1 MAFNLFPKSGKPGH
15 GAGAEN
21 RKLELEGVPTI
32 SGRAK
37 PGTPGGSGSPGSARV
52 LSDTEMGH
60 WAPLAG
66 RIEVDETAT
75 LGPSLE
81 NAALM
86 FAHGNATAATAAL
99 THALDTP
106 ERTQPMVWMCL
117 FDLHARSADRTA
129 FEELALRFVVQFE
142 RSAPAWDELS
152 SGGASPSATAH
163 QAAGV
168 KPKSLLRGDM
178 NDPQAPVIASLTVA
192 AKRKDGT
199 PPRFDLDIVDLNSVS
214 DICGTLLAGSLASL
228 RRKGAVISFR
238 GLDST
243 IRRLAT
249 PLQTGT
255 RSHKGQWYLVLELLQ
270 WSGNGQEF
278 EDRAVDFAVTFEIS
292 PPSTEPLTPIQ
303 RSVLSKQVEN
313 TLATHDSLIDD
324 HVAWLGDLKGA
335 AHPCLRQ
342 IAVDAAQTNPVVVDM
357 RQVVRVDFVCGGAI
371 ANAFTRLMAQA
382 IDVRVIGA
390 SPIIQILLQLTGV
403 PATLFAKAS

>member
-1 MAFNLFPKSGKPGH
+1 MAFNLFLKSSKSG
-15 GAGAEN
+15 ADN

-32 SGRAK
+32 SGNSKLGGKVRAQ
-37 PGTPGGSGSPGSARV
+37 TPEPDKTP
-52 LSDTEMGH
+52 SDTEMGN

-66 RIEVDETAT
+66 RIEVDEDGD

-106 ERTQPMVWMCL
+106 ERTAPMVWMCL
-117 FDLHARSADRTA
+117 FDLHARNSDRAA

-142 RSAPAWDELS
+142 RSAPAWDEL
-152 SGGASPSATAH
+152 ATAGTGTSAN
-163 QAAGV
+163 AAQLARA

-178 NDPQAPVIASLTVA
+178 TDPQAPVIASLTDA
-192 AKRKDGT
+192 AKRKDVN

-214 DICGTLLAGSLASL
+214 DICGTLLAGSLAAL

-238 GLDST
+238 GLEST
-243 IRRLAT
+243 LRRLTT
-249 PLQTGT
+249 PLQAGT

-270 WSGNGQEF
+270 WSANVAEF

-292 PPSTEPLTPIQ
+292 PPSAEPLSGIQ
-303 RSVLSKQVEN
+303 RSVLSKQVEDP
-313 TLATHDSLIDD
+313 LAAQDLLLDD
-324 HVAWLGDLKGA
+324 RVTWLGELKGA
-335 AHPCLRQ
+335 VNPCLKQ
-342 IAVDAAQTNPVVVDM
+342 VTVEAAITNPVVIDM
-357 RQVVRVDFVCGGAI
+357 RQVSRVDFVCGGAI

>member
-1 MAFNLFPKSGKPGH
+1 MAFNLFQKSNKSG
-15 GAGAEN
+15 ADN

-32 SGRAK
+32 SGNSRLGGKPSPKAPAK
-37 PGTPGGSGSPGSARV
+37 SP
-52 LSDTEMGH
+52 SDTEMGN
-60 WAPLAG
+60 WAPHAG
-66 RIEVDETAT
+66 NIEVDDTAE

-117 FDLHARSADRTA
+117 FDLHARNADRTA

-142 RSAPAWDELS
+142 RSAPAWDELATGGTGS
-152 SGGASPSATAH
+152 SAH
-163 QAAGV
+163 AQQLARA
-168 KPKSLLRGDM
+168 KPKSLLRGDIT
-178 NDPQAPVIASLTVA
+178 DPQSPVIASLTEA
-192 AKRKDGT
+192 AKRKDVN

-214 DICGTLLAGSLASL
+214 DICGTLLAGSLAAL
-228 RRKGAVISFR
+228 RRKGSVISFR
-238 GLDST
+238 GLEST
-243 IRRLAT
+243 LRRLVT
-249 PLQTGT
+249 PLQAGT

-270 WSGNGQEF
+270 WSANTVEF

-292 PPSTEPLTPIQ
+292 PPSSEPLSAIQ
-303 RSVLSKQVEN
+303 RSVLNKPAEDP
-313 TLATHDSLIDD
+313 LAAQDLLVDD
-324 HVAWLGDLKGA
+324 RVTWLGDLKGA
-335 AHPCLRQ
+335 ANPCLKLV
-342 IAVDAAQTNPVVVDM
+342 AVDVATTNPVVVDM
-357 RQVVRVDFVCGGAI
+357 RQVSRVDFVCGGAI

-403 PATLFAKAS
+403 PATLFAKGT